1 MKGGKQRMKDRKGEK
16 EREENKGGRHQ
27 KLFLSWLLWCGV
39 QGGQTHTNGVCV
51 PVWTAV
57 RSCPGTGGREKG
69 SLVLGRAVEHLHL
82 GVARGKPRSSENRPR
97 ELRVEYIWRSVCVE
111 QELSKRKKSNERKRK
126 CPNMQNGPRSH
137 DPNACTAQSESRAL
151 QNACK
156 CQRCKQRIFAQLW
169 EFTVSCLH
177 TSLIGSISTFQRTFE
192 QSAEKK
198 TTRTHVASFCSGWM
212 VKGGHVLSKLGL
224 TFLIITFVLHTD
236 NHTCLLSSSFHH
248 GRNVNYEW
256 LNISLPLGDWGI
268 SPARCQSNATY
279 AHQKPLRCI
288 TEEYVLKSFYVS
300 FQSIKPRFQTERSRG
315 VIWTH
320 KLQVSTA
327 VGWE

>member
-1 MKGGKQRMKDRKGEK
+1 MW
-16 EREENKGGRHQ
+16 
-27 KLFLSWLLWCGV
+27 SGV
-39 QGGQTHTNGVCV
+39 RGGQTHTHTNVVFV

-57 RSCPGTGGREKG
+57 WSCPGTGGREKG

-97 ELRVEYIWRSVCVE
+97 ELRIEYIWRSACVE

-137 DPNACTAQSESRAL
+137 DPNTCTAQSESRAL

-156 CQRCKQRIFAQLW
+156 CQRCKQWIFAQLW
-169 EFTVSCLH
+169 EFTISCLH

-192 QSAEKK
+192 QTCISAETK
-198 TTRTHVASFCSGWM
+198 TTRTHVVFSCSGWM

-224 TFLIITFVLHTD
+224 TFLIIPFVSRTD
-236 NHTCLLSSSFHH
+236 NHTCLLSSSFHY

-256 LNISLPLGDWGI
+256 LNISLSLGDGGI
-268 SPARCQSNATY
+268 SPARCQSNPMY
-279 AHQKPLRCI
+279 ANENLCTASQRSIFSK
-288 TEEYVLKSFYVS
+288 TFYVS
-300 FQSIKPRFQTERSRG
+300 FQSIKPRFQTEELSECINFRCQQRWDENKAK
-315 VIWTH
+315 IN
-320 KLQVSTA
+320 Q
-327 VGWE
+327 